1 MSHAHIREVSRLHDP
16 GEKLT
21 ELGSAET
28 IVKSAASRPSLAV
41 IILTYDE
48 EANIAQA
55 LASVT
60 GWADQ
65 VFVLD
70 SFSSDRT
77 PEIARR
83 FDCQIATN
91 KFENFSKQRNYALD
105 HLQIDCEWVFF
116 LDADEWLPDALKKE
130 ISALIATSP
139 PENGFFVNRR
149 LIWMGKW
156 IRRGY
161 YPTWILRLF
170 RRGRGRCEDRTVN
183 EHLIVDG
190 PTGRLR
196 NDLMHEDRK
205 GVSEWIAKH
214 NGYTTLEALELL
226 NIRVARECG
235 EMDARLF
242 GTQAEVKRWLR
253 YRVWNRLPPLVRPLF
268 YFFYRFVLTCGFLD
282 GRKAFAYH
290 FLQALWYP
298 MLIDI
303 KYLELLAKGD
313 RGSSR

>member
-1 MSHAHIREVSRLHDP
+1 M
-16 GEKLT
+16 T
-21 ELGSAET
+21 ELGGTET
-28 IVKSAASRPSLAV
+28 IITTAAPHPSLAV
-41 IILTYDE
+41 IILTYNE
-48 EANIAQA
+48 EANLAQA
-55 LASVT
+55 LASLA
-60 GWADQ
+60 GWAGE
-65 VFVLD
+65 VLILD
-70 SFSSDRT
+70 SLSTDRT
-77 PEIARR
+77 LEIARR

-105 HLQIDCEWVFF
+105 HLQIRSEWVLF
-116 LDADEWLPDALKKE
+116 LDADEWLPDVLKHE

-139 PENGFFVNRR
+139 QENGFYVNRR

-170 RRGRGRCEDRTVN
+170 RLGKGHCEDRTVN

-190 PTGRLR
+190 TTGRLR

-205 GVSEWIAKH
+205 GVSEWIEKH

-226 NIRVARECG
+226 NIRATPEHG
-235 EMDARLF
+235 EMNARLF
-242 GTQAEVKRWLR
+242 GTQAEFKRWLR

-268 YFFYRFVLTCGFLD
+268 YFFYRFVLTGGFLD

-313 RGSSR
+313 QGLSR

>member
-1 MSHAHIREVSRLHDP
+1 M
-16 GEKLT
+16 T
-21 ELGSAET
+21 ELGGTET
-28 IVKSAASRPSLAV
+28 IITTAAPHPSLAV
-41 IILTYDE
+41 IILTYNE
-48 EANIAQA
+48 EANLAQA
-55 LASVT
+55 LASLA
-60 GWADQ
+60 GWAGE
-65 VFVLD
+65 VLILD
-70 SFSSDRT
+70 SLSTDRT
-77 PEIARR
+77 LEIARR

-105 HLQIDCEWVFF
+105 HLQIRSEWVLF
-116 LDADEWLPDALKKE
+116 LDADEWLPDVLKHE

-139 PENGFFVNRR
+139 QENGFYVNRR

-170 RRGRGRCEDRTVN
+170 RLGKGHCEDRTVN

-190 PTGRLR
+190 TTGRLR

-205 GVSEWIAKH
+205 GVSEWIEKH

-226 NIRVARECG
+226 NIRAAPAHG
-235 EMDARLF
+235 EMNARLF
-242 GTQAEVKRWLR
+242 GTQAEFKRWLR

-268 YFFYRFVLTCGFLD
+268 YFFYRFVLTGGFLD

-313 RGSSR
+313 QGLSR